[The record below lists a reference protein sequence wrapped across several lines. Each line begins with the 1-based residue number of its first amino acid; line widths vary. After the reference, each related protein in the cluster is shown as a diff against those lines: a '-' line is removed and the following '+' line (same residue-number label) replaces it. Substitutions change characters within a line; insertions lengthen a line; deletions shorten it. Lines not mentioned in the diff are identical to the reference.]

1 MDFNKLLYEII
12 DIYTNKE
19 MKRITQGMENSNYEV
34 TFSDNFKI
42 KMNKLYRKQFGG
54 KRRFIP
60 KWNDYRTSNNFA

>member
-19 MKRITQGMENSNYEV
+19 MKRITQEMENSNYEV

-54 KRRFIP
+54 KKALHP
-60 KWNDYRTSNNFA
+60 EVE